1 MGKMISISKVSELTG
16 VTIKTLKIWDN
27 EGKLKAKYKTAGG
40 HRRYNLDDIE
50 NFLGNNIIEQNTQ
63 RNVFIYCRVS
73 TKKQQEMGNLIRQKE
88 RLIQYCNER
97 QYNIIHMFEEVAS
110 GLNDKRRELIKM
122 LRRLSEI
129 DTIIVEYPDRLA
141 RFGLNYLKEFCKS
154 LNVNIE
160 VIEEKAQL
168 EPNEEN
174 EEMVNDLISVVT
186 CFSSRMY
193 GARGGRKIKKYIE
206 KSIRELS
213 IEMSENSEN
222 NNESN
227 IDK

>member
-1 MGKMISISKVSELTG
+1 MGKMISISEVSELTG

-40 HRRYNLDDIE
+40 HRRYDLDNIE
-50 NFLGNNIIEQNTQ
+50 NFLGNNIVEQNTQ

-97 QYNIIHMFEEVAS
+97 QYNIIHVFEEVAS

-129 DTIIVEYPDRLA
+129 DSIIVEYPDRLA

-160 VIEEKAQL
+160 VIEEKTQL
-168 EPNEEN
+168 EPN

-186 CFSSRMY
+186 CFSARMY
-193 GARGGRKIKKYIE
+193 GARGGRKIKKDIE
-206 KSIRELS
+206 KSIKELS
-213 IEMSENSEN
+213 IERSENSED
-222 NNESN
+222 NNESSSN
-227 IDK
+227 K

>member
-1 MGKMISISKVSELTG
+1 MGKMISISEVSELTG

-40 HRRYNLDDIE
+40 HRRYDLDDIE
-50 NFLGNNIIEQNTQ
+50 NFSGNNIIKQNTQ
-63 RNVFIYCRVS
+63 RNIFIYCRVS

-97 QYNIIHMFEEVAS
+97 QYNIIHIFEEVAS

-160 VIEEKAQL
+160 VIEEKTQL
-168 EPNEEN
+168 EPN

-186 CFSSRMY
+186 CFSARMY
-193 GARGGRKIKKYIE
+193 GARGGRKIKKDIE
-206 KSIRELS
+206 KSIKELS
-213 IEMSENSEN
+213 IERSENSEN

-227 IDK
+227 SDK